1 MQIPSKKMGQKLFF
15 FKKGLVLK
23 IMVFYDGK
31 IILSLTCLVL
41 SLRVLEALAA
51 QQASALRI

>member
-1 MQIPSKKMGQKLFF
+1 
-15 FKKGLVLK
+15 
-23 IMVFYDGK
+23 MVFYDEK

-41 SLRVLEALAA
+41 SLRVFEALAA

>member
-1 MQIPSKKMGQKLFF
+1 
-15 FKKGLVLK
+15 
-23 IMVFYDGK
+23 MVFYDGK

-41 SLRVLEALAA
+41 SLRVFEALAA